1 MFAEPTFLLI
11 YLSLLTVPYRLRIS
25 VILVCCLHCTL
36 CQVLPYQNSARG
48 FGSVIYVESTMEFI
62 KTARLMSR
70 AQRGTQQ
77 ERWSM
82 LYTVLSHV
90 EFVIYCIVTCGVG
103 YYIVLSHGCGWR
115 PVDMSV
121 HANPHRRCSPGKA
134 KLWVDWLDLFNAELC
149 PKGYWRVPRSQRVC
163 ERRLYLT
170 LHCHHHND
178 FALRWAAMRAVLMF
192 SVTVEGQSHK
202 TVSTS
207 QFWKRRDSRSGMEP
221 RPFCLPN

>member
-1 MFAEPTFLLI
+1 M
-11 YLSLLTVPYRLRIS
+11 YCYMWGRL
-25 VILVCCLHCTL
+25 
-36 CQVLPYQNSARG
+36 
-48 FGSVIYVESTMEFI
+48 
-62 KTARLMSR
+62 
-70 AQRGTQQ
+70 
-77 ERWSM
+77 
-82 LYTVLSHV
+82 
-90 EFVIYCIVTCGVG
+90 
-103 YYIVLSHGCGWR
+103 YIVLSHGCGWR
-115 PVDMSV
+115 PVDMPV

-202 TVSTS
+202 TVSTNLCFGREGTAEAEWNRGPS
-207 QFWKRRDSRSGMEP
+207 AYQT
-221 RPFCLPN
+221 NT